1 MRTNATMAAAAASSS
16 SGQQDEGGGGG
27 SGGGGASGGGSGS
40 GGGAAAAPPG
50 HHLVIHRKPPGPWTE
65 TETNH
70 LIDAYQ
76 EKWYTLKRGQLK
88 ARHWEE
94 VANQV
99 FLRCGGIEPS
109 KSSVQCRH
117 KIEKLRKRYRTE
129 KQQQQSSPSWS
140 PSKWVFFERMDLLE
154 NGPAPPRATESIPNG
169 RQLTAAAAEQHD
181 SDTTDNNNH
190 HHHPGNPT
198 GSGYPRGA
206 FHHKTVYHSTLQ
218 SDDEAAAF
226 LCLRNGGG
234 DADSGGRASPSPRFS
249 VKRRKPPDDPES
261 AQFQPQLQPQAVPQG
276 LSELASVVRSLGEG
290 FMRIEQMKIEM
301 QRDNERMRM
310 EMEMKR
316 TEMIVESQQ
325 HIADV
330 IAKAFA
336 SKKKTKK
343 LQSPDL

>member
-1 MRTNATMAAAAASSS
+1 MAAASSS
-16 SGQQDEGGGGG
+16 SAGQQDEGGGGG
-27 SGGGGASGGGSGS
+27 GGGS

-50 HHLVIHRKPPGPWTE
+50 GHHLIIHRKPPGPWTE
-65 TETNH
+65 LETNH

-76 EKWYTLKRGQLK
+76 EKWYALKRGQLK

-129 KQQQQSSPSWS
+129 KQQQQSSPSTWS
-140 PSKWVFFERMDLLE
+140 SSKWVFFERMDLLE
-154 NGPAPPRATESIPNG
+154 NGPAPLRTENHINTNPIAALPNG
-169 RQLTAAAAEQHD
+169 RQLAAATEHD
-181 SDTTDNNNH
+181 SDTNDNH
-190 HHHPGNPT
+190 HHNSINHN
-198 GSGYPRGA
+198 YLPRGA
-206 FHHKTVYHSTLQ
+206 SFHHKAMYHGLP
-218 SDDEAAAF
+218 SDDDAAAF
-226 LCLRNGGG
+226 LCLRNG
-234 DADSGGRASPSPRFS
+234 DADSGRASPSPRFS
-249 VKRRKPPDDPES
+249 VKRRKPLDDPEPGGPS
-261 AQFQPQLQPQAVPQG
+261 QGQQYHQQP

-290 FMRIEQMKIEM
+290 FMRIEQMKMEM
-301 QRDNERMRM
+301 QRDNERLRM

-316 TEMIVESQQ
+316 TEMILESQQ

-330 IAKAFA
+330 IAKAFSSSS
-336 SKKKTKK
+336 SKKKFKK